1 METIRNYLESM
12 FQKLPNTPEVQRAKF
27 ELGQMMEDKYTELKN
42 EGKSENEAIGI
53 VISEFGNLDELAF
66 DLGISG
72 YMNPNNNM
80 AGKQVTLAEVKDY
93 LKDKIRSGYMIGLG
107 VLLCICS
114 PCGVILADYIGW
126 FDFVGI
132 VFLFAFIALAVGLFV
147 FAGAMMGKWSY
158 MHSQPCSIDFS
169 TAEYV
174 HGQRENYRMT
184 NAMMNTVG
192 VIFCFCCFIPLV
204 IMDELGMGN
213 LFEGIG
219 VAILFL
225 FVGIGV
231 YFLIAASYRNS
242 AYETILKL
250 NERGTMGASFVAS
263 QKEVYRYTNKIVAA
277 VMSVYWPTVTC
288 IYISWSF
295 LSADWHITWIIWV
308 IASLVEN
315 FIKNAFRE

>member
-1 METIRNYLESM
+1 METIRNYLETM
-12 FQKLPNTPEVQRAKF
+12 FQKLPNTPEVQKAKF

-53 VISEFGNLDELAF
+53 VISEFGNLDELAL
-66 DLGISG
+66 DLGIRG

-80 AGKQVTLAEVKDY
+80 AGTPVSLSEVKDY

-114 PCGVILADYIGW
+114 PCGVIMADYIGI
-126 FDFVGI
+126 FDFVGLL
-132 VFLFAFIALAVGLFV
+132 FLFAFIALAVGLFI
-147 FAGAMMGKWSY
+147 FAGTMMAKWNY
-158 MHSQPCSIDFS
+158 LHNQPCSIDFA

-192 VIFCFCCFIPLV
+192 VMFCILCFVPLV
-204 IMDELGMGN
+204 IMSEIGMGG
-213 LFEGIG
+213 LFEGVG
-219 VAILFL
+219 VVILL
-225 FVGIGV
+225 AFVGIGV
-231 YFLIAASYRNS
+231 YFFIAAGMRSS
-242 AYETILKL
+242 AYETILKV
-250 NERGTMGASFVAS
+250 NASGTMGASFVPS
-263 QKEVYRYTNKIVAA
+263 QKEVRYSNKAIAGI
-277 VMSVYWPTVTC
+277 MSVYWPTVTC
-288 IYISWSF
+288 IYIGWSF

-308 IASLVEN
+308 IASLIET

>member
-1 METIRNYLESM
+1 METIRNYLETM
-12 FQKLPNTPEVQRAKF
+12 FQKLPNTPEVKKAKY

-53 VISEFGNLDELAF
+53 VISEFGNLDELAL

-80 AGKQVTLAEVKDY
+80 AGLQVSLSEVKDY
-93 LKDKIRSGYMIGLG
+93 LKDKIRSGYMVGLG

-114 PCGVILADYIGW
+114 PCGVILVDYIGW
-126 FDFVGI
+126 FNFIGLLCLFV
-132 VFLFAFIALAVGLFV
+132 FIALAVGLFV
-147 FAGAMMGKWSY
+147 FSGAMMGKWDYLQKQS
-158 MHSQPCSIDFS
+158 CSIDFA

-192 VIFCFCCFIPLV
+192 VMFCLLCFVPLV
-204 IMDELGMGN
+204 VMDEIGMGDF
-213 LFEGIG
+213 FEGLG
-219 VAILFL
+219 VVILL
-225 FVGIGV
+225 LLVGIGV
-231 YFLIAASYRNS
+231 YFFIAAAYRNS
-242 AYETILKL
+242 AYDNVLKL
-250 NERGTMGASFVAS
+250 NEAGTMGASFVTS
-263 QKEVYRYTNKIVAA
+263 QKEVSRYTNKAVAGI
-277 VMSVYWPTVTC
+277 MSVYWPTVTC
-288 IYISWSF
+288 IYIGWSF
-295 LSADWHITWIIWV
+295 LSGDWHITWIIWV